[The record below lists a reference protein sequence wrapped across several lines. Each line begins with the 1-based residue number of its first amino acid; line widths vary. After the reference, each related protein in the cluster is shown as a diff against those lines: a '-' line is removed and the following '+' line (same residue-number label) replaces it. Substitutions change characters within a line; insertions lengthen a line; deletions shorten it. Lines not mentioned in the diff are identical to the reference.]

1 MINNLQITKT
11 IIEDVVEKNNLNIRE
26 FNYFLF
32 DIYKENTFLCS
43 VKLEEDKQEK
53 VFAIYFYDEDDNIE
67 DSLMFS
73 TETPYYLTLKQ
84 ELSNF
89 RYFKQKGDS

>member
-43 VKLEEDKQEK
+43 VKLEEDKQER
-53 VFAIYFYDEDDNIE
+53 VFAIYFYDEEDNIE
-67 DSLMFS
+67 DSLMFL
-73 TETPYYLTLKQ
+73 TEISFL
-84 ELSNF
+84 
-89 RYFKQKGDS
+89 FKISKIRKFLL

>member
-43 VKLEEDKQEK
+43 VKLEEDKQER
-53 VFAIYFYDEDDNIE
+53 VFVISFYDEDDNIE

-73 TETPYYLTLKQ
+73 TETSYYLTLKQ